1 MSVVEFGGSGPGIL
15 LLHGLM
21 SRASTW
27 WTVAR
32 WLRPYGRVVG
42 LDARGHGR
50 NPRRGPFRTEDFVA
64 DAVSAIERLDLG
76 PVVVIGHSMGGLHAW
91 ALAALRPDLVR
102 GVVAEDVVPDNRG
115 RSVDEWRWYFEAWPA
130 AFQSL
135 AHVRSVVDVP
145 RVEELFEER
154 ADGWHLIAD
163 LDDLY
168 EIAAEWGERSYW
180 DFVDAIR
187 CPLLVVEA
195 GRGVLPAGQMAEVV
209 RWCAARGLPAHHV
222 VVPES
227 GHVVHDEA
235 PEVYRGAVEAF
246 LSGSIPPV

>member
-27 WTVAR
+27 WTVAQ
-32 WLRPYGRVVG
+32 WLRPYGRVVAY
-42 LDARGHGR
+42 DARGHGR

-64 DAVSAIERLDLG
+64 DAASVVERLDLG
-76 PVVVIGHSMGGLHAW
+76 PVVAIGHSMGGLHAW
-91 ALAALRPDLVR
+91 GLAALRPDLVR

-115 RSVDEWRWYFEAWPA
+115 RSVDDWRWYFDAWPVP
-130 AFQSL
+130 FQSL

-163 LDDLY
+163 LGDLY
-168 EIAAEWGERSYW
+168 EIAAEWGERAYW
-180 DFVDAIR
+180 DLVDAIR
-187 CPLLVVEA
+187 CPVLVVEA
-195 GRGVLPAGQMAEVV
+195 GRGVLPAGQMAEV
-209 RWCAARGLPAHHV
+209 ARRCSGHHL

-246 LSGSIPPV
+246 LSGSIAPV

>member
-1 MSVVEFGGSGPGIL
+1 MSVAEFGGSGQGIL

-27 WTVAR
+27 WTVAQ
-32 WLRPYGRVVG
+32 WLKPYGRVVAT
-42 LDARGHGR
+42 DARGHGR

-64 DAVSAIERLDLG
+64 DAAETIERLDLG
-76 PVVVIGHSMGGLHAW
+76 PAVVIGHSMGGLHAW
-91 ALAALRPDLVR
+91 ALAATRPDLVR
-102 GVVAEDVVPDNRG
+102 AVVAEDVVPDNTG
-115 RSVDEWRWYFEAWPA
+115 RTVDEWRWYFDSWPV
-130 AFQSL
+130 FESV
-135 AHVRSVVDVP
+135 AHVRSVVRVP

-154 ADGWHLIAD
+154 ADGWHLIAR
-163 LDDLY
+163 LADLY

-180 DFVDAIR
+180 EFVDAIA
-187 CPLLVVEA
+187 CPTLTVEA
-195 GRGVLPAGQMAEVV
+195 GRGGLRAGQMAEV
-209 RWCAARGLPAHHV
+209 ARRTGGAHLL
-222 VVPES
+222 VPES

>member
-21 SRASTW
+21 SRATTW

-32 WLRPYGRVVG
+32 WLKPYGRVVAA
-42 LDARGHGR
+42 DARGHGR

-64 DAVSAIERLDLG
+64 DAAALIERLDLA

-91 ALAALRPDLVR
+91 ALAATRPDLVR
-102 GVVAEDVVPDNRG
+102 AVVAEDVVPDNRG
-115 RSVDEWRWYFEAWPA
+115 RTVDEWRPYFESWPV
-130 AFQSL
+130 FESL
-135 AHVRSVVDVP
+135 AHVRSVVPVP
-145 RVEELFEER
+145 HVEELFEER
-154 ADGWHLIAD
+154 ADGYHLIAR
-163 LDDLY
+163 LEDLY

-187 CPLLVVEA
+187 CPTLTVEA
-195 GRGVLPAGQMAEVV
+195 GRGGLRPGQMAEV
-209 RWCAARGLPAHHV
+209 ARRTGGHHLL
-222 VVPES
+222 VPES
-227 GHVVHDEA
+227 GHVVHAEA

-246 LSGSIPPV
+246 LSGSITPV

>member
-1 MSVVEFGGSGPGIL
+1 MSVVEFGGRGPGIL

-32 WLRPYGRVVG
+32 WLKPYGRVVG
-42 LDARGHGR
+42 VDARGHGR

-64 DAVSAIERLDLG
+64 DLVAVVRRLDLA
-76 PVVVIGHSMGGLHAW
+76 PAVVIGHSMGGLHAL
-91 ALAALRPDLVR
+91 ALAATRPELVR
-102 GVVAEDVVPDNRG
+102 AVVAEDVVPDNRG
-115 RSVDEWRWYFEAWPA
+115 KSVEDWRWYFDAWPVP
-130 AFQSL
+130 FQSL

-154 ADGWHLIAD
+154 ADGYHLIAE
-163 LDDLY
+163 LADLY

-180 DFVDAIR
+180 DFVDAVR
-187 CPLLVVEA
+187 CPLLVIEA
-195 GRGVLPAGQMAEVV
+195 GRHPLAPGQMAEM
-209 RWCAARGLPAHHV
+209 ARRASGRHLL
-222 VVPES
+222 VPES

-246 LSGSIPPV
+246 LSGLPPT